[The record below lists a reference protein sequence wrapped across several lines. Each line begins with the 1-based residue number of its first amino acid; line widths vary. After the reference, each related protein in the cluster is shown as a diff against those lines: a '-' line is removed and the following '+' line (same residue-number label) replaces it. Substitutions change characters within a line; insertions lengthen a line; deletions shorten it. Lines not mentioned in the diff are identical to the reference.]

1 MMAAVDGFDGEVVFE
16 ASEEICSR
24 ARNRIRGETEKQQ
37 ILQEMKGKENITV
50 PANIK
55 EFTSE
60 PVELHIRADG
70 RDVEEILG
78 QMKKYFVRD
87 SIGN

>member
-16 ASEEICSR
+16 PSEEICSR

-55 EFTSE
+55 ELTSE
-60 PVELHIRADG
+60 QPDTSGAILQCIPNIADTA
-70 RDVEEILG
+70 DI
-78 QMKKYFVRD
+78 
-87 SIGN
+87 